1 VGKITDIK
9 QQQKDPNRFNVY
21 IDGQFAFGISA
32 EIRFEKKVEIGQK
45 ITEKQIK
52 NLITAD
58 QTERLLNKTLRFLSF
73 RPRSE
78 KEIRDHLLW
87 KGKLKELKSEVEKR
101 QYEISVEEV
110 IKKLKK
116 LEQIDDAKFASW
128 WVDQRNRFKP
138 RGPSM
143 LRSELFAK
151 GVAKEIIDSKIKTS
165 EESQFKQALAAA
177 SKKVGLYK
185 KLDLQDFRVK
195 LGQFLARRGFDWQ
208 TIKKV
213 VDTFSKKR

>member
-1 VGKITDIK
+1 MKITDIK
-9 QQQKDPNRFNVY
+9 QQHKDQNRFSIFV
-21 IDGQFAFGISA
+21 DGKFAFGISA
-32 EIRFEKKVEIGQK
+32 EIIFEKKLKIDQK
-45 ITEKQIK
+45 LTEKQVEK
-52 NLITAD
+52 LITAD

-87 KGKLKELKSEVEKR
+87 KGKLKELKSDAEKR
-101 QYEISVEEV
+101 QYEVSVEEV

-116 LEQIDDAKFASW
+116 LAQIDDAKFASW

-143 LRSELFAK
+143 LRSELLAK
-151 GVAKEIIDSKIKTS
+151 GVAKEIIDSQIKID
-165 EESQFKQALAAA
+165 EESQFEHALAVA
-177 SKKVGLYK
+177 SKKTGSYK
-185 KLDLQDFRVK
+185 KLGLQDFRVK
-195 LGQFLARRGFDWQ
+195 LGQFLARRGFDWS

-213 VDTFSKKR
+213 VDTSADKR